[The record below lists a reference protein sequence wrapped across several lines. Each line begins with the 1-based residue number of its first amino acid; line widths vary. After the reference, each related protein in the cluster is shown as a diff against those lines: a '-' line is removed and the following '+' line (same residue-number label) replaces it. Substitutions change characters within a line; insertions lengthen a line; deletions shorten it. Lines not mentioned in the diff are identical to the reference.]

1 MRKILIIISIIGL
14 VLTVVPS
21 VLVFIQEISMEA
33 HKQLMIV
40 GMLMWFGTSPF
51 WMKEQEL

>member
-14 VLTVVPS
+14 VLTVIPS

-40 GMLMWFGTSPF
+40 GMLMWFGTAPF